1 MILWAG
7 ANVDVR
13 DLRNYW
19 APGLEG
25 LQQRNFDI
33 GPGYDNGS
41 FDYNNPYFILY
52 EICMAITRIQH
63 TAVHH

>member
-1 MILWAG
+1 MDSPNFPSVGYGRNSPIYSMILWAG

-25 LQQRNFDI
+25 LQQRNFSENWI
-33 GPGYDNGS
+33 PPLI
-41 FDYNNPYFILY
+41 F
-52 EICMAITRIQH
+52 T
-63 TAVHH
+63 V